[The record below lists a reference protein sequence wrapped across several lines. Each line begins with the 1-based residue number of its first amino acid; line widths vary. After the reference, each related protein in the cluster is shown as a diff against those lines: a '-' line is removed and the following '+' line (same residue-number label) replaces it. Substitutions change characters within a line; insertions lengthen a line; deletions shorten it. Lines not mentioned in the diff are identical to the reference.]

1 VAASLGALACRGNVP
16 ESVVRGIVAGRT
28 LPPASSVG
36 VITKATVVAFW
47 LKGADTIPARVRR
60 QVQAEFRR
68 SNQELAA
75 YLSDTDVGVVATV
88 NDTVLVRLESGVQ
101 RMVMLSGLDFPYG
114 YVFVEPGFAEEF
126 HTGLDS
132 DDDLKSAVDDYFGF
146 EDDTPAPRR
155 QIASLGPFAQ
165 GLFAGGLD
173 RRLRSIE
180 HR

>member
-1 VAASLGALACRGNVP
+1 MASPRRTGYRRRLRRVLTAVAASLGALGCRGNVP

-88 NDTVLVRLESGVQ
+88 NDTVLVRLASGGRRGGGVG
-101 RMVMLSGLDFPYG
+101 GLAFPYRSE
-114 YVFVEPGFAEEF
+114 EP
-126 HTGLDS
+126 
-132 DDDLKSAVDDYFGF
+132 
-146 EDDTPAPRR
+146 TPQLTSR
-155 QIASLGPFAQ
+155 
-165 GLFAGGLD
+165 
-173 RRLRSIE
+173 
-180 HR
+180 